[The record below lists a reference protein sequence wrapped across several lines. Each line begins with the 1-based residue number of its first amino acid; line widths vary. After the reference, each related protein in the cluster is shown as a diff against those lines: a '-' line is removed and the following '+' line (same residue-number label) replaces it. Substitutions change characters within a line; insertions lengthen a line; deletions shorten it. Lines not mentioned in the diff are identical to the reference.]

1 MERIFSNRD
10 CPILSATKEENHP
23 SHGMDV
29 SVEVEVAEGAM
40 VEASAR
46 VTAREAA
53 GMTVLA
59 TVSAAFLA
67 AGTDMI

>member
-1 MERIFSNRD
+1 M
-10 CPILSATKEENHP
+10 
-23 SHGMDV
+23 
-29 SVEVEVAEGAM
+29 EVEVAEGAM